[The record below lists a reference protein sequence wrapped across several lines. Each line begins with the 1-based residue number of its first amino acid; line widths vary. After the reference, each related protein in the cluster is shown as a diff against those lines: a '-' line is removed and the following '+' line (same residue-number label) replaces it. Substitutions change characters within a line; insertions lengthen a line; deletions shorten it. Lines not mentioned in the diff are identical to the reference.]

1 SLAKAG
7 RRTALVDPHR
17 THHDEFRAEKIGMAQ
32 MQLFEKLGLGPAI
45 RPLVTPMT
53 DIYVFRLGQL
63 FRRERKWEFGFS
75 YGPLVNGLRAALPPE
90 APLTVGK
97 VA

>member
-1 SLAKAG
+1 
-7 RRTALVDPHR
+7 
-17 THHDEFRAEKIGMAQ
+17 
-32 MQLFEKLGLGPAI
+32 LGLGPAI

-97 VA
+97 VAEISTGPDRQRLVLTDGSIIDTRLLVVATGYSE